1 MQIPYYIR
9 EWYFVNDIRVIAINE
24 EIQHK
29 FVWLRTFH

>member
-9 EWYFVNDIRVIAINE
+9 ECCFVNDIRVIAINE
-24 EIQHK
+24 DIQHK